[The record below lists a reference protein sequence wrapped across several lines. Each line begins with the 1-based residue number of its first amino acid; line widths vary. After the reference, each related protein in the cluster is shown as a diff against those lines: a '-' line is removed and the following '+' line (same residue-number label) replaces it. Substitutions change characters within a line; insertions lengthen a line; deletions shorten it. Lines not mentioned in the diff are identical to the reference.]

1 MQGIPIDELIA
12 WNEKLRKLQNTAQVT
27 APKPDVLMKVTPEPD
42 FDELAFIRGVECEFA
57 GQAEGVL
64 QRLNLS
70 HLLVQ
75 PQK

>member
-1 MQGIPIDELIA
+1 MQGIPIDELIT
-12 WNEKLRKLQNTAQVT
+12 WNEKLRRIQNTAVKPALT
-27 APKPDVLMKVTPEPD
+27 AGDGPEVAPIDD
-42 FDELAFIRGVECEFA
+42 FDELSFIRGVESDFA

>member
-12 WNEKLRKLQNTAQVT
+12 WNEKLRKLQNNARVT
-27 APKPDVLMKVTPEPD
+27 APEPDVLMKATPVSG
-42 FDELAFIRGVECEFA
+42 FDELAFIRGVERDFA

-70 HLLVQ
+70 HLFVQ